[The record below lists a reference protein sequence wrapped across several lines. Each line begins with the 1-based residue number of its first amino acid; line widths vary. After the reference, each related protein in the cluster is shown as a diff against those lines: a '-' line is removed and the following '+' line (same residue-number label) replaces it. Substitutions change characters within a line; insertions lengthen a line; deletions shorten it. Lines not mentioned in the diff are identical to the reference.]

1 MLGFV
6 KTLTLLQARLAPDMA
21 IYNSVLRMMFHAG
34 AAPAELEAY
43 AAATGQRPDRQM
55 FCALL
60 HAYAR
65 ERDLP
70 GAAGAFERMHAAGA
84 RAGNLFM
91 PAVSGVL

>member
-1 MLGFV
+1 
-6 KTLTLLQARLAPDMA
+6 MA
-21 IYNSVLRMMFHAG
+21 IHNSVLRMMFHAG

-43 AAATGQRPDRQM
+43 AAAAGQRPDRQM

-65 ERDLP
+65 ERDLS

-84 RAGNLFM
+84 HAGNLVVT
-91 PAVSGVL
+91 AVSGVL

>member
-1 MLGFV
+1 MV
-6 KTLTLLQARLAPDMA
+6 LQARLAPDMA
-21 IYNSVLRMMFHAG
+21 IHNSVLRMMFHAG

-65 ERDLP
+65 ERDLS
-70 GAAGAFERMHAAGA
+70 GAAGAFERMHAVGA
-84 RAGNLFM
+84 RAG
-91 PAVSGVL
+91 SCS